1 MNKSSAEEYLNRL
14 RIFKEFL
21 NKVYDGITI
30 DTLLEKIKD
39 GTIDV
44 YTILSKFSANQKTVI
59 YPAFYHK
66 LN

>member
-59 YPAFYHK
+59 YLLFII
-66 LN
+66 N